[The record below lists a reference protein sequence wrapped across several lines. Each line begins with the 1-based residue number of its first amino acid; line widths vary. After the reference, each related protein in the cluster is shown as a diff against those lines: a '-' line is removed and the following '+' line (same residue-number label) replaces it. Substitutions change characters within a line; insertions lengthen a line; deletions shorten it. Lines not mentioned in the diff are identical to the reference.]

1 MALVV
6 SGRDWRGLGCA
17 ALIGAAAAF
26 PLGMMFA
33 NREVPHQT
41 AGPAAR
47 SNAPAARANARNVY
61 SPVVVKDPYV
71 LAQQRSVVE
80 ALETQCRD
88 TGDHCT
94 EARAARRWLNE
105 QN

>member
-1 MALVV
+1 M

-33 NREVPHQT
+33 NRNAAHQEAST
-41 AGPAAR
+41 AAR
-47 SNAPAARANARNVY
+47 GSPPAVKANARNVY
-61 SPVVVKDPYV
+61 SPIVVKDSYV
-71 LAQQRSVVE
+71 LARQRIVVE
-80 ALETQCRD
+80 ALEAQCRD
-88 TGDHCT
+88 TGDRCG
-94 EARAARRWLNE
+94 EAKAARRWLNE

>member
-1 MALVV
+1 MVM

-33 NREVPHQT
+33 NRDASHRK
-41 AGPAAR
+41 AGTAAR
-47 SNAPAARANARNVY
+47 GNAPAVKADARNVY
-61 SPVVVKDPYV
+61 SPVVAKDPYV
-71 LAQQRSVVE
+71 LDRQRKVVE
-80 ALETQCRD
+80 ALEAQCRD
-88 TGDHCT
+88 TGVHCA
-94 EARAARRWLNE
+94 EARAARRWLNQ